1 MASIAHFRQVLKG
14 QVQVG
19 PTAFTEYWTALD
31 IERSCR
37 DCRHAWRDRFRTP
50 LRTLWAFLLQVLH
63 EGSSCREAVA
73 LALGGQA
80 AAGSLPPRPAY
91 PSAYSVPDVAGRRPP
106 RPPPAP
112 AELRGNRGPAQG
124 AGAVSV
130 VVRGDPARPRTLQP
144 AAAVDGPRPRA
155 GSAQPRGTACRQTP
169 TQGIRPPQPP
179 PRRNAKSP
187 CAEMSYGFSSCHSE
201 ASLIALL
208 RTWPGMLVGTRS
220 GHVSCVERDLVPRLL
235 YRDSI

>member
-19 PTAFTEYWTALD
+19 PTAFTEYWTALA

-80 AAGSLPPRPAY
+80 AAGSLPPRPA
-91 PSAYSVPDVAGRRPP
+91 D
-106 RPPPAP
+106 
-112 AELRGNRGPAQG
+112 
-124 AGAVSV
+124 
-130 VVRGDPARPRTLQP
+130 
-144 AAAVDGPRPRA
+144 PRA
-155 GSAQPRGTACRQTP
+155 QELY
-169 TQGIRPPQPP
+169 
-179 PRRNAKSP
+179 N
-187 CAEMSYGFSSCHSE
+187 
-201 ASLIALL
+201 LLL
-208 RTWPGMLVGTRS
+208 RWMAQ
-220 GHVSCVERDLVPRLL
+220 DLVPDRPNRVEPRAVKRRPKEYDRLNRP
-235 YRDSI
+235 RDEMREALVRK